1 MWNGYG
7 YYASTEL
14 WNNRRTVAY
23 LANGLKLPTLSITP
37 GCQCESLDPLFC
49 DQGTGTDGAYTNP
62 AADDAPWYD
71 PLVPDSA
78 EFAGMFVESVT
89 GFDSTLRREV
99 IDGAIGGGTL
109 GPLRRGPRCLTVTG
123 WLFGK
128 TCCGAEYGLQWLTEA
143 LTGGACEDCALG
155 DLMMLRC
162 CAPET
167 ICGLEQNAATVVN
180 EIDDVTLTITDLGAS
195 WRVRVEDP
203 NLTNVIA
210 ATLVPGDDGALPV
223 CIGAP
228 VIGEDNAEWTFTYGS
243 TTYSFFMPFATML
256 SVAMIDPQTY
266 EFDFAKD
273 PQTFGCDAF
282 DDPQA
287 ATLVTIAEVWALA
300 GDATPFAVTN
310 SGDIICYSYVP
321 GFDQA
326 AFPIESLP
334 FSNGPEFPRFLH
346 RTGVT
351 SGPEVIDRAGSCCT
365 DCGCPLIQVEFTL
378 CSELPYIFSEID
390 WCAIDE
396 PFPRDVEYCLD
407 LETLGCNPCLPTT
420 TQVVTR
426 EVPRPE
432 CPIEIR
438 HDGTW
443 CAVGWD
449 PDTIGVP
456 PEDCLLTVGEAVT
469 FEPDAA
475 TADVEPCLVRVN
487 WDGTWEPIRWDPT
500 AEFPPCDCTIEIAE
514 LVGPPVECEEAC
526 VDPIRL
532 NWDGA
537 DLTWEAIGWS
547 GVGEIPPCDCCV
559 RIAEIC
565 FPFVEPPDP
574 QTIVCNE
581 SDTGRIY
588 YVTISAGGV
597 ATAVG
602 WDPLTDG
609 VPPPGGIIRV
619 VQCED
624 VECCDSETDT
634 TIPTVTPSTGTD
646 FCDIDLTVVNAA
658 GGTWAPVGWSLVDGF
673 PPEFCT
679 VRVQNQCDTPAD
691 AAEECAPTSTDDCQI
706 TVNADGTYTAINWT
720 LDTVAAF
727 PPPGCAFSIPF
738 QDETPLLREFEF
750 PLDEFIP
757 DCGPLPIL
765 PPPPLQL
772 TEQCYCEPWST
783 YRVCCQLENQ
793 KQWSEAT
800 TVIELYAGSADARNV
815 KLQAFRNPFGSQG
828 LPCPCDPETDEFWRC
843 RNPCAVVEVS
853 QIPAG
858 SRLTIDSR
866 ERTAILKLA
875 GGRVLNG
882 LRFITAEAGSPFD
895 WFDIEACAT
904 LCIVVSADAC
914 TIAEDATVSVG
925 VAGKYLA
932 SGG

>member
-1 MWNGYG
+1 VWNGYG

-23 LANGLKLPTLSITP
+23 LSNGLKLPTLSITP
-37 GCQCESLDPLFC
+37 NCQCQSLDPLFC
-49 DQGTGTDGAYTNP
+49 DQGTGPDGTYTDP

-71 PLVPDSA
+71 PLVADSA
-78 EFAGMFVESVT
+78 EFAGLFVESVT

-143 LTGGACEDCALG
+143 LTGGACDDCALS
-155 DLMMLRC
+155 DLLMFRC
-162 CAPET
+162 CPE
-167 ICGLEQNAATVVN
+167 GDAA
-180 EIDDVTLTITDLGAS
+180 
-195 WRVRVEDP
+195 
-203 NLTNVIA
+203 
-210 ATLVPGDDGALPV
+210 
-223 CIGAP
+223 
-228 VIGEDNAEWTFTYGS
+228 
-243 TTYSFFMPFATML
+243 
-256 SVAMIDPQTY
+256 IDPDPL
-266 EFDFAKD
+266 DFER
-273 PQTFGCDAF
+273 
-282 DDPQA
+282 
-287 ATLVTIAEVWALA
+287 I
-300 GDATPFAVTN
+300 
-310 SGDIICYSYVP
+310 
-321 GFDQA
+321 
-326 AFPIESLP
+326 
-334 FSNGPEFPRFLH
+334 LH

-351 SGPEVIDRAGSCCT
+351 SGPIVIDRAGSCCL
-365 DCGCPLIQVEFTL
+365 DCGCPLIQVEFTI
-378 CSELPYIFSEID
+378 CSELPYIFTDVD
-390 WCAIDE
+390 WCALDE

-407 LETLGCNPCLPTT
+407 LETLGCNPCLPRNP
-420 TQVVTR
+420 QIVTR
-426 EVPRPE
+426 EVPRPQ

-449 PDTIGVP
+449 PDTLGVP
-456 PEDCLLTVGEAVT
+456 PEDCLLTVQEAVT
-469 FEPDAA
+469 FEPDSA

-487 WDGTWEPIRWDPT
+487 WDGTWEAIRWDPT

-514 LVGPPVECEEAC
+514 LAGPPVDCEEPC
-526 VDPIRL
+526 IDPIRL

-537 DLTWEAIGWS
+537 TLTWEAIGWS

-565 FPFVEPPDP
+565 FPAVEPPDP
-574 QTIVCNE
+574 VVITCNE

-588 YVTISAGGV
+588 YVSISGGGV
-597 ATAVG
+597 VTPIG
-602 WDPLTDG
+602 WNPLTDG
-609 VPPPGGIIRV
+609 VPPVGGVIRV

-624 VECCDSETDT
+624 VECCDSDIDT
-634 TIPTVTPSTGTD
+634 TLPVVTPNTGED
-646 FCDIDLTVVNAA
+646 FCDIDLTVVNPD

-706 TVNADGTYTAINWT
+706 TVNADGTYTAINWV

-727 PPPGCAFSIPF
+727 PPPGCAFSIPG

-757 DCGPLPIL
+757 DCGPLPVL

-772 TEQCYCEPWST
+772 TDQCYCEPWST

-800 TVIELYAGSADARNV
+800 TVIEVFAGSADARNV
-815 KLQAFRNPFGSQG
+815 KLQAFRNPFGSEG
-828 LPCPCDPETDEFWRC
+828 LPCPCDPESDEFWRC
-843 RNPCAVVEVS
+843 RTPCAVVEIS
-853 QIPAG
+853 QIPSG
-858 SRLTIDSR
+858 STLVIDSR
-866 ERTAILKLA
+866 ERTAILRLA
-875 GGRVLNG
+875 GGRILNG
-882 LRFITAEAGSPFD
+882 LRFITAAAGQPFD

-925 VAGKYLA
+925 VAGKFLA